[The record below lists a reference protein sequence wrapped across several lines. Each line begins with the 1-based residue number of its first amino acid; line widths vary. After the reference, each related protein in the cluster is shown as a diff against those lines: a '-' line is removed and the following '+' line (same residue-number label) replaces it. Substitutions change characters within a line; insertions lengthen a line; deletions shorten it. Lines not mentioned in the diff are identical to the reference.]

1 MAFYIAT
8 HVESYRI
15 IAAHATAR
23 LHTFLPALFPLCR
36 QIRRLA
42 ERLLIV
48 LPFDSHS
55 QRTAGARGRL
65 RSTHDSPQLHDSL
78 RVVRGRR
85 MRHQLLRCFP
95 TPLDEF
101 FLRFDLVNGAES
113 RENAHHIAIHRCF
126 WLVEC
131 DRQDGS
137 RGVVAY
143 ARDFLE
149 FFLCGWN
156 FAVAVL
162 HDVLQS
168 SRGNISPT
176 RAPFTRYW
184 ARR

>member
-1 MAFYIAT
+1 MAFYIAK
-8 HVESYRI
+8 HARSYWI
-15 IAAHATAR
+15 IATHTATRRHA
-23 LHTFLPALFPLCR
+23 LLPALFPFCR
-36 QIRRLA
+36 QFCRLT

-48 LPFDSHS
+48 FPFDSHS

-85 MRHQLLRCFP
+85 MRHQLLRCSP
-95 TPLDEF
+95 APLNEF
-101 FLRFDLVNGAES
+101 LLRFDLVNGAET
-113 RENAHHIAIHRCF
+113 RENAHHIAVDRCF
-126 WLVEC
+126 GLVEC
-131 DRQDGS
+131 DRKDGS
-137 RGVVAY
+137 SGVVAY

-168 SRGNISPT
+168 SRE
-176 RAPFTRYW
+176 
-184 ARR
+184 